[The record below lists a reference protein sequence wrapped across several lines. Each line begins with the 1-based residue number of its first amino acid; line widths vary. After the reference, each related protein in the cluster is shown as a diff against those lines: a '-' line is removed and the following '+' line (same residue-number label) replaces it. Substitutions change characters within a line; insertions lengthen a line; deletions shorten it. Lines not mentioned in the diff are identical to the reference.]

1 MHTLT
6 TLPRPSRHAGLFP
19 PSKGKLA
26 AAAKLRSS
34 KTLEYTLVSN
44 GFFLDYYGIPKVKSY
59 LNPKL
64 DFAVDVANN
73 VAAIPGNGDMPV
85 VFTHTFDVAKF
96 VAALVGAPD
105 WPERSTVIGDKK
117 SWKEFV
123 AIAEEVKGSYPCP
136 STRPSTVHIPVSLSM
151 VQMNAN
157 RNTCSRI
164 QVSNS
169 PSPTTPRTC

>member
-59 LNPKL
+59 LTHNL
-64 DFAVDVANN
+64 AFAVDVANN
-73 VAAIPGNGDMPV
+73 VAGIPGSGDVPI
-85 VFTHTFDVAKF
+85 VFTHTFDVARF
-96 VAALVGAPD
+96 IAALVGVPD
-105 WPERSTVIGDKK
+105 WLEWSTVIGDKK
-117 SWKEFV
+117 SWNEFV
-123 AIAEEVKGSYPCP
+123 AIAEEVKGSYTYL
-136 STRPSTVHIPVSLSM
+136 SVHGSDE
-151 VQMNAN
+151 
-157 RNTCSRI
+157 C
-164 QVSNS
+164 
-169 PSPTTPRTC
+169 